1 MREIKFRVWDG
12 DQMTTKV
19 MDREMTLQNII
30 RFGNHLYAKRD
41 TVVFMQSTGLL
52 DKHGKEVYESDIVKT
67 KARDE
72 ARQVVWNIQR
82 GCYYL
87 HPLGE
92 AKQSEV
98 DVDEFNTATSMMPH
112 WFTKGFYDTHEEDCA
127 VEVIGNIHESPEL
140 LEKDKGIV

>member
-1 MREIKFRVWDG
+1 MREIKFRVWDKRYKTMH
-12 DQMTTKV
+12 DYFSSFDSFV
-19 MDREMTLQNII
+19 
-30 RFGNHLYAKRD
+30 RFWIEANKPSDFEL
-41 TVVFMQSTGLL
+41 MQFTGLL